1 MCSEYLWHLFET
13 FNYGLIGSFFFVLL
27 SDRMDI
33 QVCFPL
39 EYSADGACMAE
50 KYAAKSTIMKLQF
63 EEWMV
68 IDI

>member
-13 FNYGLIGSFFFVLL
+13 FNYGLIVSFFFVLL

-39 EYSADGACMAE
+39 EYSADGACISE
-50 KYAAKSTIMKLQF
+50 KYAAKSTIMKLQSRN
-63 EEWMV
+63 EWW
-68 IDI
+68 